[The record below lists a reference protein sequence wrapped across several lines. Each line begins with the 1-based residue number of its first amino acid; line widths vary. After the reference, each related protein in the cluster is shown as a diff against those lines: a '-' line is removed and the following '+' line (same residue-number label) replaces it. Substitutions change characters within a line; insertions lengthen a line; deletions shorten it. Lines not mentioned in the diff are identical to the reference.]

1 MAEIKTQ
8 KNKAS
13 VAEFINAIEDDA
25 RRKDCKTLVAMMK
38 KATKADPAMWGTA
51 IIGFGDHSYT
61 GASGKPTPWF
71 KVGFSPRKAA
81 LSLYLMGGKDKTLL
95 SKLGKWK
102 TSGTNMDAGCLYI
115 KSLDDVDQP
124 VLQKLIATSVKN
136 VPKPTSRASRP

>member
-1 MAEIKTQ
+1 MAENKTQ

-13 VAEFINAIEDDA
+13 VSAFINAQDDS
-25 RRKDCKTLVAMMK
+25 RKKDCKTLVAMMK
-38 KATKADPAMWGTA
+38 KATKANPTMWGPA

-61 GASGKPTPWF
+61 GASGKPTAWF

-95 SKLGKWK
+95 SKLGKWT
-102 TSGTNMDAGCLYI
+102 TSGTNMEAGCLYI

-124 VLQKLIATSVKN
+124 VLQKLIDASVRN
-136 VPKPTSRASRP
+136 VSKRA